1 MRGVVG
7 HAFVKAIIE
16 LLFLFFSPPPSVVVG
31 ATLFSRGR
39 TPSSFL
45 FFPREFLSFGT
56 FSFSFW

>member
-39 TPSSFL
+39 DPSIISL
-45 FFPREFLSFGT
+45 LSP
-56 FSFSFW
+56 